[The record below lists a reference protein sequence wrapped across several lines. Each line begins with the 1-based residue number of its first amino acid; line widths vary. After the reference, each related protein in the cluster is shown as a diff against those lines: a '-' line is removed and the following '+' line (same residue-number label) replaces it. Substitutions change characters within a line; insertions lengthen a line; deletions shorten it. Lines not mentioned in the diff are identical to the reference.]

1 MNPPRIHFRHFHFQC
16 FAFLFVLLIFPS
28 VLRAQTPVREE
39 PFDVR
44 ARYTKREV
52 MVPMRDGR
60 RLFTAI
66 YAPRDAEQSAAQ
78 NGRSYPFMLTRTPY
92 SVAPYGANDY
102 RQTLGPSVGFARE
115 GYIFVYQ
122 DVRGRFMSE
131 GDFVHVRPHNPSE
144 RRGRTDIDENTDT
157 YDTVEWLLRN
167 VAGNNGRVGMWGIS
181 YPGFYTSAGI
191 IDSHPAIRAAS
202 PQAPVA
208 NWFMGDDWHHNGALM
223 LAHAFT
229 WLSANDR
236 PRPAPTSESPPRFQY
251 PTPDGYQFF
260 LDTGTIGQINERYF
274 RGERP
279 FWNDI
284 LQHGTYDEFW
294 QARNILPHLR
304 GIRPA
309 VMTVGGWF
317 DSENL
322 YGALETYRSIEER
335 NPRATNILTMGPWE
349 HGHWAGTEGD
359 ALGDLRFGAQ
369 TARYYRE
376 QIELPFFNFYLK
388 DRGTLRLPEA
398 YVFVTGANEWR
409 TFESFPP
416 RPSTERRLYFHSN
429 GRLSFDAPTANTGDE
444 FDEYVSDP
452 LRPVPHLSGVFPGM
466 KRGYMAEDQRFAAR
480 RPDVLVYQTE
490 PLAEDMTVCGE
501 ISPNLFVSTTGTDS
515 DFVVKLID
523 VFPDN
528 APDPEPNPTNV
539 RMGGFQMLV
548 RGEPMR
554 AKFRNSFERP
564 EAMRPG
570 EVTPINFTMPDAC
583 HMFRRG
589 HRLMVHIQSTWFPLV
604 DRNPQRFMDIYGATE
619 RDFGRATQR
628 LYHSQRYGSHVRL
641 NVLTQ

>member
-1 MNPPRIHFRHFHFQC
+1 MKRPSLTRARF
-16 FAFLFVLLIFPS
+16 FAVSLLSLVFLS
-28 VLRAQTPVREE
+28 TDALRAQTPVNE

-52 MVPMRDGR
+52 MIPMRDGV
-60 RLFTAI
+60 RLFTTI
-66 YAPRDAEQSAAQ
+66 YAPRDAGES
-78 NGRSYPFMLTRTPY
+78 GRAYPVMMSRTPY
-92 SVAPYGANDY
+92 SVAPYGANNY
-102 RQTLGPSVGFARE
+102 RQSLGPSIGFARE

-131 GDFVHVRPHNPSE
+131 GEFVHVRPHIEE
-144 RRGRTDIDENTDT
+144 RRGQNDIDESTDT

-167 VAGNNGRVGMWGIS
+167 VAGNSGRIGMWGIS

-191 IDSHPAIRAAS
+191 INSHPAIRVAS

-208 NWFMGDDWHHNGALM
+208 DWFMGDDWHHNGALF

-236 PRPAPTSESPPRFQY
+236 PRPAPTTQSPARFQY

-260 LDTGTIGQINERYF
+260 LNLNTIGEINERRF

-279 FWNDI
+279 FWNEI
-284 LQHGTYDEFW
+284 LRHGTYDEFW
-294 QARNILPHLR
+294 QARNILPRLR

-322 YGALETYRSIEER
+322 YGALQTYRAIER
-335 NPRATNILTMGPWE
+335 QNPRITNLIVMGPWE

-388 DRGTLRLPEA
+388 DGGTLRVPEA
-398 YVFVTGANEWR
+398 HIFITGANEWR
-409 TFESFPP
+409 TFDSFPP
-416 RPSTERRLYFHSN
+416 RASNERRLYFQSN
-429 GRLSFDAPTANTGDE
+429 GGLSFDAPTNTDEE

-452 LRPVPHLSGVFPGM
+452 ARPVPHLPGIFPGM
-466 KRGYMAEDQRFAAR
+466 KRGYMTEDQRFAAR
-480 RPDVLVYQTE
+480 RPDVLVYQTA

-501 ISPNLFVSTTGTDS
+501 ITPSLFVSTTGTDS

-523 VFPDN
+523 VFPDD

-564 EAMRPG
+564 EAMTPN
-570 EVTPINFTMPDAC
+570 EVTPLQFVMPDAC
-583 HMFRRG
+583 HNFRRG
-589 HRLMVHIQSTWFPLV
+589 HRIMVHLQSSWFPLM
-604 DRNPQRFMDIYGATE
+604 DRNPQRFMDIYQATE
-619 RDFGRATQR
+619 RDFQRATQR
-628 LYHSQRYGSHVRL
+628 LYRSRQYGSHLRL
-641 NVLTQ
+641 NVLTR